1 CSSDLIFGMA
11 GLALAGFIGTMLI
24 DNPKIQD
31 EDDEGLETVPS
42 GANEVTP
49 ETNKETTKQEI
60 EESAKQD
67 IVASPLAGEIVKQD
81 EIEDEVFASGAM
93 GKAIA
98 INPTD

>member
-1 CSSDLIFGMA
+1 YGRVRTIYFGWFRNICTSNIYYPTEGITMNFWHAIIGMA
-11 GLALAGFIGTMLI
+11 GLALAGFIVTMLI
-24 DNPKIQD
+24 DIPKIQD

-67 IVASPLAGEIVKQD
+67 IVASPL
-81 EIEDEVFASGAM
+81 
-93 GKAIA
+93 
-98 INPTD
+98 